1 MIALNQNYF
10 DINYFTS
17 SNQNISFFDD
27 IIHYFNMLKKFY
39 SLYKF
44 LQSSISNI
52 DNFLLLLGA
61 DSLDKID
68 EVLIRLEEFS
78 DLSNEIITKDKSLH
92 KWYNYPIRFMLNR
105 VETSN
110 MSLQGMLG
118 SQQALIMHK
127 NKNANR

>member
-1 MIALNQNYF
+1 MIALDQNYF

-17 SNQNISFFDD
+17 SHQNISFLDD
-27 IIHYFNMLKKFY
+27 VTHYIDMLKKLY
-39 SLYKF
+39 SLNRF
-44 LQSSISNI
+44 LQSSIYNI

-68 EVLIRLEEFS
+68 DILIKLEEFS
-78 DLSNEIITKDKSLH
+78 DLSSEIITKDKSLE

-110 MSLQGMLG
+110 MSLQAMLG

-127 NKNANR
+127 NKNADR

>member
-1 MIALNQNYF
+1 MIALDQNYF

-17 SNQNISFFDD
+17 SHQNISFLDD
-27 IIHYFNMLKKFY
+27 VTHYIDMLKKLY
-39 SLYKF
+39 SLNRF
-44 LQSSISNI
+44 LQSSIYNI

-68 EVLIRLEEFS
+68 DILIKLEEFS
-78 DLSNEIITKDKSLH
+78 DLSSEIITKDKSLE

-110 MSLQGMLG
+110 MSLQAMLG